1 MTVNL
6 YQEEKLIETYDVLSA
21 QFGRTEPM
29 MGELFS
35 KKMETKLRLS
45 PITGNVDSI
54 NTELKK

>member
-1 MTVNL
+1 M
-6 YQEEKLIETYDVLSA
+6 I
-21 QFGRTEPM
+21 
-29 MGELFS
+29 GELFS